1 MVHRTNKQRYDDI
14 IDSCI
19 DQDPSGLYHNSTDI
33 LDGDTTKT
41 EAQYTKTQT
50 SPKPK
55 TYI

>member
-33 LDGDTTKT
+33 LDSDITKT
-41 EAQYTKTQT
+41 EVRHTKTQT

-55 TYI
+55 TCI